1 VSGATAAALG
11 TGMTTPPGS
20 RPSPSAP
27 RVVRDV
33 AALRPA
39 VAVLRSGG
47 RPVALVPTMGA
58 FHEGH
63 LSLMRLARRE
73 GHAVVVSLF
82 VNPTQFGPG
91 EDLAAYPRDE
101 ARDLALAAA
110 EGVDLVF
117 APAHGALYPEGFAT
131 TVSLRGPADGLEGAA
146 RPAHFAGVATVV
158 AKLLLAVRPDRVVF
172 GRKDAQQV
180 AVVRRLLRDLHLDDV
195 EMVVGPIVREP
206 DGLAMSSR
214 NAYLGPDDRAAA
226 AGLSRALAAA
236 RALAEAGET
245 DGARIEAA
253 VAAALAGQPRVAL
266 EYAALVDPDG
276 FDRLAVLDRPALLC
290 LAARVGPA
298 RLIDNEALTPADL
311 PEEPMPPRSRRML
324 KSKIHRATV
333 TDANLDYVGSITVD
347 RALLAAADILPYE
360 QVHVLNL
367 STGGRFETYAIE
379 GPAGGGD
386 ICLNGAAARLAQP
399 GDRVIVLTYAEY
411 AEDALL
417 DHRPI
422 VVHVDE
428 GNRPVPPPPEAALPT
443 TVPTEWEPLS

>member
-1 VSGATAAALG
+1 MATD
-11 TGMTTPPGS
+11 PVS
-20 RPSPSAP
+20 RPPSSAP
-27 RVVRDV
+27 PVVRDV
-33 AALRPA
+33 AALRAAVPA
-39 VAVLRSGG
+39 LRSGG
-47 RPVALVPTMGA
+47 RQVALVPTMGA

-63 LSLMRLARRE
+63 LSLMRLARRG

-101 ARDLALAAA
+101 ARDLDLAAA

-117 APAHGALYPEGFAT
+117 APPPGAIYPEGFAT
-131 TVSLRGPADGLEGAA
+131 SVAVGGPALGLEGAA

-180 AVVRRLLRDLHLDDV
+180 AVVRRLMRDLHLDDV
-195 EMVVGPIVREP
+195 EMVVGPVVREP

-214 NAYLGPDDRAAA
+214 NAYLGREDRMAAA
-226 AGLSRALAAA
+226 ALSGALAAA
-236 RALAEAGET
+236 RALADAGET
-245 DGARIEAA
+245 DGPRIEAA
-253 VAAALAGQPRVAL
+253 VAAGLAAEPRVAL
-266 EYAALVDPDG
+266 EYAALVDPDT
-276 FDRLAVLDRPALLC
+276 FARLRVLDRPALLC
-290 LAARVGPA
+290 LAAHVGPA
-298 RLIDNEALTPADL
+298 RLIDNEALIPADL

-347 RALLAAADILPYE
+347 RALLAAADVLPYE

-367 STGGRFETYAIE
+367 STGARFETYAIE

-399 GDRVIVLTYAEY
+399 GDRVIVLTYADY
-411 AEDALL
+411 VEDDLA
-417 DHRPI
+417 DHQPI
-422 VVHVDE
+422 VVHVDDA
-428 GNRPVPPPPEAALPT
+428 NRPVPPPPEASVPATL
-443 TVPTEWEPLS
+443 PTEWEPLS